1 MRTLPADLAHLT
13 QLRKLFLDGNPDLM
27 VPEAIEKLPCM
38 AGQEGAEAEA
48 KAMAPGLGLVA
59 SEAFK
64 VEAASW
70 K

>member
-1 MRTLPADLAHLT
+1 
-13 QLRKLFLDGNPDLM
+13 M

-48 KAMAPGLGLVA
+48 KAMAGLGLAA

>member
-13 QLRKLFLDGNPDLM
+13 LLRKLFLDGNPDLV

-48 KAMAPGLGLVA
+48 KAMAGLGLAA

-64 VEAASW
+64 VEAATW